1 MNRPGRTGSIR
12 SHLVTG
18 LATLVMLGSSACA
31 TNPATGGT
39 MLSLVS
45 ESQEIQ
51 MGQEYMQQVEA
62 TMPLLDNLELEAY
75 VNAMG
80 QDLAA
85 ISERP
90 DLPWS
95 FKIVDDPVVN
105 AFALPGGPVYL
116 TRGILG
122 YFSSEAEMASVL
134 GHEIG
139 HITARHSVEQISRQQ
154 LMGLG
159 LLVGAIASP
168 VVRQN
173 LEGLSMGLQVLFL
186 SYGRD
191 DEHQSD
197 MLGVRYALKSDY
209 DVTEAVT
216 MHEKLGRLSAQTA
229 EAGGGI
235 PSWLST
241 HPSSA
246 DRVQRIQAIVDTVS
260 PANLEGV
267 TLGRDEYLRK
277 IDGLMFGE
285 NPREG
290 YFQASG
296 RFVHPDLAF
305 RLDYPSD
312 WQKAN
317 MPQQVVALSPAEDAI
332 VQLML
337 ASGTGH
343 AAAAREFF
351 EQEGLTS
358 RQIQR
363 VTVNGNPA
371 TVGYFQAQTENGV
384 LEGLAGFLDYDGRT
398 FRILGYTVQ
407 GKLRSYDSVFRGV
420 FDSFA
425 RLTDRAALNAQPMR
439 IDIIRV
445 DNATTIAQL
454 SRSRGSPVA
463 ASELAIVNGI
473 DVNDTIPADT
483 LIKWVVGQKPP
494 GS

>member
-1 MNRPGRTGSIR
+1 
-12 SHLVTG
+12 
-18 LATLVMLGSSACA
+18 MLGSAACA
-31 TNPATGGT
+31 TNPATGGS

-62 TMPLLDNLELEAY
+62 TMPLLDDADLEAY
-75 VNAMG
+75 VNRVG
-80 QDLAA
+80 QELAA

-90 DLPWS
+90 ELPWS
-95 FKIVDDPVVN
+95 FKIADEPVVN

-139 HITARHSVEQISRQQ
+139 HITARHSVEQISRQ
-154 LMGLG
+154 LLAGLG
-159 LLVGAIASP
+159 LLIGAVASP

-173 LEGLSMGLQVLFL
+173 LENLSVGLQVLFL

-197 MLGVRYALKSDY
+197 MLGVRYALKTDY
-209 DVTEAVT
+209 DVAEAVT
-216 MHEKLGRLSAQTA
+216 MHEKLGRLSSQSAS
-229 EAGGGI
+229 AGGGI

-260 PANLEGV
+260 PARLEGA
-267 TLGRDEYLRK
+267 TLGRDAYLQR

-290 YFQASG
+290 YFQSSG

-317 MPQQVVALSPAEDAI
+317 MPQQTVALSPAEDAMI
-332 VQLML
+332 QLML

-351 EQEGLTS
+351 GQEGLTS
-358 RQIQR
+358 RQVRQ
-363 VTVNGNPA
+363 VNVNGNPA
-371 TVGYFQAQTENGV
+371 TIGYFQAQTENGV
-384 LEGLAGFLDYDGRT
+384 LEGMVGFLDYDGRT
-398 FRILGYTVQ
+398 YRILGYTVQ
-407 GKLRSYDSVFRGV
+407 GKLGAYDTAFRSVV
-420 FDSFA
+420 DSFA
-425 RLTDRAALNAQPMR
+425 RLTDRAALAVQPMR
-439 IDIIRV
+439 IDIVRV

-463 ASELAIVNGI
+463 ASELAIVNGM
-473 DVNDTIPADT
+473 DVNETIPAGT
-483 LIKWVVGQKPP
+483 SIKWVVGRKPP